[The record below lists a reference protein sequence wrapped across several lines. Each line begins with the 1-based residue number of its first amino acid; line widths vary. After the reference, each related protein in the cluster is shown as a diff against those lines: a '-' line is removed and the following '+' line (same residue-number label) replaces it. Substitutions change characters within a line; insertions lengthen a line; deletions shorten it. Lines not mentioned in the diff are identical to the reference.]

1 MEDEEVEY
9 DSDHIDEETEA
20 RLYASV
26 FYDDDADEVKRCQAV
41 TSPTKSDRS
50 FDVTSSLLYCTPEVL
65 PPFPTNKSRQDSFIP
80 MSQEFTHKNTAID
93 STLLEALYLTIT
105 GNTPHSVIQKADE
118 RMGRYMEQNDANE
131 HPVCTYDADPS
142 SDSSFSN
149 DLPPKRP
156 KLDLLLG
163 ISKRSIEDLKKTK
176 ELLSEHLEDLPSDG
190 KYWSLDSSDISSLSC
205 GKRRYREPDGTCE
218 RCFKKGHTWLE
229 CIRSG
234 PLCYLCAQEGHTV
247 RDCPNKCCSICTEF
261 GHDSSRCR
269 NKVRIFNA
277 ICSRCKRKGHESNI
291 CPDIWRQYKYTT
303 QPGKPVVV
311 TPPNIRR
318 AKSCFNCGGRGHTG
332 EHCRKPTVDGRSAIQ
347 TSIFKFDDCDVYA
360 EASKNIQRPPICP
373 PCARR
378 SRRYATEFT
387 PKIRVF
393 DEPLYCSFENGTS
406 RLPQLSLPRASLL
419 KHSRWKKI
427 HGEDKLATNGSVQ
440 SRNKANHRK
449 RNAKVSRKQSLVD
462 ASNRR
467 YRNRLGGQTLGAP
480 NRQTL
485 KNFRNHFALAK
496 GRKRKRLESSVLH
509 ESPNQEESEGLN
521 NDLKS
526 LAKLK
531 ESQCQQSTVR
541 LRPEKA
547 DKRRQ
552 KNGLWRVEDL
562 PNIATSP
569 YLKLM
574 RTFHIDA

>member
-1 MEDEEVEY
+1 MEEEEVDY

-50 FDVTSSLLYCTPEVL
+50 FDVTSSSLYCTPEVL
-65 PPFPTNKSRQDSFIP
+65 PPFPMNKSRQDSFIP
-80 MSQEFTHKNTAID
+80 MSQEFAYKNTAID

-118 RMGRYMEQNDANE
+118 RMGRYMEQNDADE
-131 HPVCTYDADPS
+131 HSVCTYDADPS

-176 ELLSEHLEDLPSDG
+176 ELLLEHLEDLPSDG
-190 KYWSLDSSDISSLSC
+190 KYWSLDSSDMSSLSC

-229 CIRSG
+229 CTR
-234 PLCYLCAQEGHTV
+234 
-247 RDCPNKCCSICTEF
+247 
-261 GHDSSRCR
+261 
-269 NKVRIFNA
+269 
-277 ICSRCKRKGHESNI
+277 I

-311 TPPNIRR
+311 TPSNIRR

-373 PCARR
+373 PCARQSRTYVSMLHRSCR
-378 SRRYATEFT
+378 SRR
-387 PKIRVF
+387 
-393 DEPLYCSFENGTS
+393 
-406 RLPQLSLPRASLL
+406 
-419 KHSRWKKI
+419 
-427 HGEDKLATNGSVQ
+427 
-440 SRNKANHRK
+440 
-449 RNAKVSRKQSLVD
+449 
-462 ASNRR
+462 
-467 YRNRLGGQTLGAP
+467 
-480 NRQTL
+480 
-485 KNFRNHFALAK
+485 
-496 GRKRKRLESSVLH
+496 
-509 ESPNQEESEGLN
+509 
-521 NDLKS
+521 
-526 LAKLK
+526 
-531 ESQCQQSTVR
+531 QQSTVR

-552 KNGLWRVEDL
+552 KTGLWRVEDL
-562 PNIATSP
+562 PNVATSP